1 MSEILT
7 IERELSRVRSQVE
20 RLQGQLNFLERRVEL
35 ATISVNLF
43 PPKEVVA
50 EPPSASVTIQVSDV
64 TGSVDQV
71 KAMVSALDGMLDRVS
86 LLLRDGKER
95 ADLSLRVF
103 TSLVSRK

>member
-1 MSEILT
+1 M
-7 IERELSRVRSQVE
+7 
-20 RLQGQLNFLERRVEL
+20 
-35 ATISVNLF
+35 
-43 PPKEVVA
+43 
-50 EPPSASVTIQVSDV
+50 TIQVSDV